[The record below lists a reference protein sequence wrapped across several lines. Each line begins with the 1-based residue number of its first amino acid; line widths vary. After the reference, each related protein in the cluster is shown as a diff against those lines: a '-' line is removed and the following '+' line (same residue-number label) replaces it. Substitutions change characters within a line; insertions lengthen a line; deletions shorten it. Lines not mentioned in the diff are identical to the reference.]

1 MWEILEP
8 IGQWIVTG
16 IVLVLA
22 IAKAIALW
30 FVPLAVVVY
39 VVTYFVMAIILV
51 LLWSNGRHPTI
62 PAFLQRWC
70 KGRSWVR

>member
-51 LLWSNGRHPTI
+51 ILWSNGRHPTI
-62 PAFLQRWC
+62 PPFLQRWC
-70 KGRSWVR
+70 KGNS